1 MTIDEVM
8 ANYEAKQ
15 LTEEFFDQAWHCNIE
30 RYRLA
35 DNIIIFCD
43 PCLVS
48 ETFLIEITYLLTRNM
63 KSSQYKQVKIYQDLI
78 AFILETFP
86 EVDVYRQGNKLFLR
100 QLLF

>member
-15 LTEEFFDQAWHCNIE
+15 LTQEFFDQAWYLNIE
-30 RYRLA
+30 RYRVA
-35 DNIIIFCD
+35 DNVIIFCD
-43 PCLVS
+43 QRQVS
-48 ETFLIEITYLLTRNM
+48 EAFLIEITYILTKHL
-63 KSSQYKQVKIYQDLI
+63 KSSQYKQVKLYLGLV

-86 EVDVYRQGNKLFLR
+86 EVDVYRQGNKLFIR